1 MNKPESR
8 SPNMLVRIG
17 RYLTEVWYELKKTSW
32 PTRQEL
38 GRSTLVVLAVIIIVA
53 VWINLLDW
61 LFGTATLKLGLVRA
75 PK

>member
-1 MNKPESR
+1 MNKPEGR
-8 SPNMLVRIG
+8 SPSIFVRIG

-53 VWINLLDW
+53 VWINVLDW
-61 LFGTATLKLGLVRA
+61 VFGTATVKLGLMKA